1 MLNRHTRISHTAK
14 FTRNRFMAVCILW
27 FLYTTAQTMT
37 LPTDP
42 EQVKKN
48 KDTLKVGNG
57 RSLDDYNW
65 DPPKNKQFRLKVP
78 SQTNKE
84 NCRLNGR
91 NNT

>member
-1 MLNRHTRISHTAK
+1 
-14 FTRNRFMAVCILW
+14 
-27 FLYTTAQTMT
+27 MT